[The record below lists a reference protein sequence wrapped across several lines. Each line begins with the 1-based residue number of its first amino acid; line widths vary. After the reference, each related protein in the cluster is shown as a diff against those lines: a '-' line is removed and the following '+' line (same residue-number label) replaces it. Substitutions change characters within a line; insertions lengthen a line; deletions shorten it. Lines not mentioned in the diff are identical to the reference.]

1 MKEAASRRAGVHI
14 SPEPTEN
21 PTRELGSEGPMSG
34 TEARGCP
41 LVSLVVPTLNRCELL
56 KETLTSFRQQ
66 SYPHWEALVVD
77 DGSSDGTLEMLAAT
91 NACDPRIRLLKRDRS
106 PAGAPSC
113 RNIGVAAAKGEYV
126 ILFDSD
132 DLMAPHCLE
141 RRVGFMKDNPHLDFA
156 VFQAQMFRSA
166 PGDLDLVW
174 NCETGEDHLDRF
186 LGGDVPWHTASPIW
200 RREAFR
206 RVGPWDEDLLCSQ
219 DHEYHTRAV
228 LAGLR
233 YVWLPEVDFAVR
245 AVQATHL
252 SIGTHWQ
259 SRDHLLSQWVRIRKL
274 AGALAAAGLLV
285 GRRRELLAGNYFW
298 LADSLARY
306 ADSPAEARQVWA
318 ECRRDG
324 HIRARRY
331 CVGRIYLGGVRFL
344 GRLHLGSVGTRRL
357 RSLAR
362 LTMHQIWPEEMFAFR
377 RGLQR
382 RAPIE
387 LQGSAGAAMAY
398 KRRNRRVRA
407 S

>member
-1 MKEAASRRAGVHI
+1 
-14 SPEPTEN
+14 
-21 PTRELGSEGPMSG
+21 MSG
-34 TEARGCP
+34 ADARDCP

-66 SYPHWEALVVD
+66 SNPHWEALVVD
-77 DGSSDGTLEMLAAT
+77 DGSTDDTLEMLAAWS
-91 NACDPRIRLLKRDRS
+91 AFDPRIRRMKRDRS
-106 PAGAPSC
+106 PAGAPTC
-113 RNIGVAAAKGEYV
+113 RNAGVAAAEGEYV

-141 RRVGFMKDNPHLDFA
+141 RRVEFMEGNPHLDFA

-200 RREAFR
+200 RREALG

-245 AVQATHL
+245 AVQTAHL
-252 SIGTHWQ
+252 SIGSHWQ

-274 AGALAAAGLLV
+274 AGALASAGLLA

-298 LADSLARY
+298 LADSLARF
-306 ADSPAEARQVWA
+306 ADSPAEAGQVWA
-318 ECRRDG
+318 ECRRDR
-324 HIRARRY
+324 HISARRY
-331 CVGRIYLGGVRFL
+331 FVGRIYLGGVRFL
-344 GRLHLGSVGTRRL
+344 GSLPLGSVATRRL

-362 LTMHQIWPEEMFAFR
+362 LTMHRIWPEDMFAFL

-382 RAPIE
+382 KTPIE
-387 LQGSAGAAMAY
+387 LQESAEAAMAY
-398 KRRNRRVRA
+398 KRRNLRLHHRPTAR
-407 S
+407 